1 MIKSQKILITGGGG
15 MVGRNLQGHA
25 RASSHTILAPR
36 SADLDLTNAASTNAY
51 IAHHQPDLIIHAAG
65 KVGGIQANIAAP
77 VEFLE
82 LNTTIGRNILMAA
95 RAARIPRLLNLSSS
109 CMYPAAGRNPL
120 TEDQILTGPLE
131 PTNEGYALAK
141 IFAMRLCDYI
151 TREDPEL
158 QYKTLIPCNLY
169 GPHDKF
175 DPSASHLLPAIIT
188 KVHDAMTTGEAS
200 VEIWG
205 DGTARREFMYAEDAA
220 DGIWHAVENFETL
233 PALMNLGLG
242 HDHSVNEYYAAAAAA
257 IGWQGDF
264 THDLIKP
271 VGMKQKLTSVDKQT
285 TWGWQPNHSLTKGIL
300 KTYQFYLEHHAP

>member
-1 MIKSQKILITGGGG
+1 MIKSQKILLTGGGG
-15 MVGRNLQGHA
+15 MVGRNLQAHA
-25 RASSHTILAPR
+25 RANSHTILAPR
-36 SADLDLTNAASTNAY
+36 SGELDLTNAASTNAFV
-51 IAHHQPDLIIHAAG
+51 AQHQPDLIIHAAG

-175 DPSASHLLPAIIT
+175 DPGASHLLPAIIT

-220 DGIWHAVENFETL
+220 DGIWHAVEHFETL

-242 HDHSVNEYYAAAAAA
+242 HDHSVNEYYAAAATA
-257 IGWQGDF
+257 IGWQGNF
-264 THDLIKP
+264 THDLSKP

-285 TWGWQPNHSLTKGIL
+285 TWGWQPKHSLTEGIL
-300 KTYQFYLEHHAP
+300 KTYQFYLEHHAL